1 MMYKMRFRKFHDP
14 SKFETQLMPYFED
27 ELKRKYIIKKM
38 EIEEYIPGK
47 SAIEP
52 FAIEIDTSD
61 EELKRMS
68 REIYQDET
76 TETAYLKGSL
86 QATKDHLQ
94 DMRTLVFKNSE
105 VINEQGQ

>member
-1 MMYKMRFRKFHDP
+1 MYKMRFRKFYDA
-14 SKFETQLMPYFED
+14 SRFETQLVTFFED

-38 EIEEYIPGK
+38 EIEEYIPGE
-47 SAIEP
+47 SVIEP
-52 FAIEIDTSD
+52 FGVEIDTSD

-76 TETAYLKGSL
+76 TEAAYLKGSL

-94 DMRTLVFKNSE
+94 DMRTLVFKNRE
-105 VINEQGQ
+105 VTNEQGQ